1 MIDDGIDTGDIID
14 QTKFEIDNILN
25 AQELYLKYIDEGIK
39 LIVKNFNLLLRG
51 DFTAKPQS
59 KYGSSYYSKKSI
71 DYSNIQI
78 NLNKTAEE
86 IFNQIRAFT
95 FPAYQMPCVLGI
107 PVYKSEITSSR
118 SKMKSGN
125 VIFENDFKFILSTI
139 DYDIIIYK
147 YRIIELLEAMRQ
159 NNLEFIKYLV
169 SNSYPINQKQA
180 RMGRSNHCNL

>member
-1 MIDDGIDTGDIID
+1 MYTSAHPLLNNEFYSGVTLHMIDDGIDTGDIID

-107 PVYKSEITSSR
+107 PVYKVKLLHQEVNE
-118 SKMKSGN
+118 SGN

-147 YRIIELLEAMRQ
+147 YRIIELLEAARQ
-159 NNLEFIKYLV
+159 NNLELLSI
-169 SNSYPINQKQA
+169 
-180 RMGRSNHCNL
+180 